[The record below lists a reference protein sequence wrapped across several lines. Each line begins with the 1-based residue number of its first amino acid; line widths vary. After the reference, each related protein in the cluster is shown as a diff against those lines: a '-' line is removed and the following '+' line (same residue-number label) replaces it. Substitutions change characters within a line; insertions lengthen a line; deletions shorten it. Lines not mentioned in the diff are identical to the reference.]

1 MAWPSEHQKIYKKLK
16 NSTYAH
22 AIRRLS
28 EVEHKNNIRDE
39 SSGERDS
46 LKMTLKMK
54 NKQFLWLQLQV
65 KNRLFVMFDAQT

>member
-1 MAWPSEHQKIYKKLK
+1 MAWPSEHQKIKIKKLK

-39 SSGERDS
+39 SSGEREIVW
-46 LKMTLKMK
+46 K
-54 NKQFLWLQLQV
+54 WH
-65 KNRLFVMFDAQT
+65 